1 MCLLPRNDATSG
13 QNILQLLRS
22 VRMQRLL
29 WSVDE
34 DQDNVHVL
42 CATMEE
48 KAEMMG
54 KGNGASEQTA
64 V

>member
-1 MCLLPRNDATSG
+1 
-13 QNILQLLRS
+13 
-22 VRMQRLL
+22 MQKLL

-48 KAEMMG
+48 EAEMMD